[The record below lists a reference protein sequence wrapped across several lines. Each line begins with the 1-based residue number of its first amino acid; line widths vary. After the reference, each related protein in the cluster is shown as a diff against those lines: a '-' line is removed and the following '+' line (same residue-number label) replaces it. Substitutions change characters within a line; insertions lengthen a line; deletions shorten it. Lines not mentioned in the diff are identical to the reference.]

1 MYENGKPFFKEWNVV
16 ILFECIVGDFHT
28 SMRVFM
34 EFVKDSFEQSKRKA
48 YTNSVLYK
56 ISEED
61 WFITVGFVIYRLI
74 RFVDS
79 SMKSCENLL

>member
-1 MYENGKPFFKEWNVV
+1 MYENGKQFFKERNVV

-34 EFVKDSFEQSKRKA
+34 EFVKDSFEQSETKA

-56 ISEED
+56 IWSR
-61 WFITVGFVIYRLI
+61 GLIYNSGVCNI
-74 RFVDS
+74 
-79 SMKSCENLL
+79 

>member
-1 MYENGKPFFKEWNVV
+1 MYKNGKPFFKEWNVV

-34 EFVKDSFEQSKRKA
+34 EFDKDSFEQSKRKA

-56 ISEED
+56 IWSRGLVK
-61 WFITVGFVIYRLI
+61 TVGFVIYRLI

-79 SMKSCENLL
+79 SLKSCENLL